1 MNHIYVALFT
11 SGWAYPEYPDFRHC
25 CGIARDSLVGLRVV
39 VLLPCSVLSRR
50 FAGLVAVWQNSWG
63 RLSGIARKQY
73 TEHISRFRQIEISH
87 QTVIC
92 RVLPCIQAVVIWFRQ
107 KEN

>member
-50 FAGLVAVWQNSWG
+50 FGRGLAELMG
-63 RLSGIARKQY
+63 PL
-73 TEHISRFRQIEISH
+73 
-87 QTVIC
+87 
-92 RVLPCIQAVVIWFRQ
+92 IWYCP
-107 KEN
+107 ETIH